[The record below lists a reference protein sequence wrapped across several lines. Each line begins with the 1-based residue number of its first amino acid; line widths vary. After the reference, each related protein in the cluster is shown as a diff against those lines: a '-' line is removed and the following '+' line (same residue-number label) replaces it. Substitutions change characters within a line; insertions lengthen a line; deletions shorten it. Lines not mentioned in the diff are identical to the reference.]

1 LHDQDG
7 GFRRNITRDFPTTI
21 KQIWRYL
28 VDMIVRLL
36 VLLSVSACARWDDGE
51 PECMPDRA
59 PVARTAITATAVRA
73 APTTTGFVLRL
84 GGVQQRIRIGDVD
97 LAAAQGWH
105 WALVRTDAALQTLDW
120 LELDDQG
127 PPGEALIVSA
137 GDVVFSETRNNFNF
151 QASVSRIGAGLAPE
165 WTFPTRIL
173 LDEFSR
179 GMAASSTALAHV
191 YTPST
196 STADRRL
203 ELLDAADGSPIWDVP
218 ISQDF
223 SDLAFDLDGNVIVTG
238 WSAASRVAR
247 SDGSMTPLLA
257 FTSQPTRVEATP
269 SGFLMVRFDP
279 APALYAYDAAWSE
292 RWRLALG
299 EPTPSTQLQLRA
311 LANGDALVLIT
322 DQTLGGTLARV
333 DSGGVVTST
342 QHVCARTLLGV
353 DATDRALLVGND
365 SDELLLQPTL

>member
-1 LHDQDG
+1 
-7 GFRRNITRDFPTTI
+7 
-21 KQIWRYL
+21 
-28 VDMIVRLL
+28 
-36 VLLSVSACARWDDGE
+36 
-51 PECMPDRA
+51 
-59 PVARTAITATAVRA
+59 
-73 APTTTGFVLRL
+73 
-84 GGVQQRIRIGDVD
+84 VQQRIRIGDVD

-105 WALVRTDAALQTLDW
+105 WVLVRTDPSLQVLDA

-127 PPGEALIVSA
+127 PPGEALIASA

-151 QASVSRIGAGLAPE
+151 QATVSRIGTGWTSE

-179 GMAASSTALAHV
+179 GMAASSTSVAHV

-196 STADRRL
+196 STADRQL
-203 ELLDAADGSPIWDVP
+203 ELLDAANGSLIWEVP

-223 SDLAFDLDGNVIVTG
+223 SDLAFDRDGNVIVTG
-238 WSAASRVAR
+238 RSAASRVAR
-247 SDGSMTPLLA
+247 SDGSVTPLLT
-257 FTSQPTRVEATP
+257 FTSGPTRVEVTAA
-269 SGFLMVRFDP
+269 GFLMLRLDP

-322 DQTLGGTLARV
+322 GQPLGGTLARV
-333 DSGGVVTST
+333 DSSGVVAST

-353 DATDRALLVGND
+353 DAMDRALLLGSD